1 MSFAITFLTHQK
13 GKNMKTLGTKT
24 DHDHL
29 AQYTASVHGLHAK
42 IALVVDKQ
50 KDVAQSLGRAAAALR
65 SIGALNNR
73 ERNPS
78 FGKNYSFS
86 QENFLGKNPK

>member
-1 MSFAITFLTHQK
+1 MSFAITFVTLQK
-13 GKNMKTLGTKT
+13 CKNMNTLVTNT
-24 DHDHL
+24 DLDHL
-29 AQYTASVHGLHAK
+29 AQYTTSVHGLHAK

-73 ERNPS
+73 DRNPN

-86 QENFLGKNPK
+86 QEKISGKNPN